1 MESFKSPASRL
12 ARLFKRSRNAWKT
25 KALDKQQRLR
35 AAQVRIRDLEKS
47 RAYWKERALTAEGGA
62 CASPQ
67 ETPGDG
73 EAEPEEPSREALC
86 VPARH
91 QYSVMVIAL
100 TLQLYLHT
108 GLGRRGVRRVLE
120 LLAPWQALAVP
131 GSTTVLNWLYRCGLA
146 LLQRAPERRED
157 WIYVIDHTVSL
168 GEAKCLVILGIPVSA
183 LAECGYSPPHRA
195 MTVLAVEVTTHSTGA
210 WVAGML
216 AQTAA
221 RTGMPVQI
229 VADHG
234 SDLHKGIALFQDQPA
249 ADCIETYDISHR
261 IATLLKAELSQ
272 DARWT
277 AFLAH
282 CATTLS
288 TFQQSDLAALLPPR
302 QRTKARYMHYDA
314 HVEWAE
320 RLLAYYD
327 RGDFSAI
334 ARPCVLSYAA
344 WEHLLHGFDRA
355 RVGPLRV
362 LIGQRYADKEAFCQ
376 ALQAHSDIPLARLD
390 ATFWTLADKQ
400 INRNICKC

>member
-1 MESFKSPASRL
+1 
-12 ARLFKRSRNAWKT
+12 
-25 KALDKQQRLR
+25 
-35 AAQVRIRDLEKS
+35 
-47 RAYWKERALTAEGGA
+47 
-62 CASPQ
+62 
-67 ETPGDG
+67 
-73 EAEPEEPSREALC
+73 
-86 VPARH
+86 
-91 QYSVMVIAL
+91 MVIAL

-314 HVEWAE
+314 HVEWVE
-320 RLLAYYD
+320 RLLADYD

-390 ATFWTLADKQ
+390 ATFWTLADTARARFLEGFAWLLAYRDALPVYAEMMASSKRIQ
-400 INRNICKC
+400 SVLKTQGLGAAAGATLQAEHASRERLTPRAAAFTTRLLAQVEQEVAKVPSGQTWLASSDIIESVFST